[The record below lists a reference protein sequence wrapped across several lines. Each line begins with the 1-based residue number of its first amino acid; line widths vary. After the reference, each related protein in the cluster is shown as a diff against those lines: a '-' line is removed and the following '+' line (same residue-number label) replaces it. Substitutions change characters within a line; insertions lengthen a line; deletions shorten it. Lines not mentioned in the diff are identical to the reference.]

1 MCILLNTITEL
12 RGKLDMKKI
21 WIRGLAFALML
32 TMAAGILVS
41 GVQASEVTED
51 PVQAVIGQLNAI
63 DTLADMQAKRYTYEA
78 SGRYNIN
85 TTNAALIA
93 NHEAAR
99 NGYESYLTEMFS
111 ARVAAQQAYDALT
124 EEQKA
129 QIDPALVA
137 KLNNDLPTV
146 FHSGT
151 FPVSPAD
158 DAYTFEAVRGGKGY
172 GYEVGHYMI
181 SGEIPQTFILVDT
194 SNGESSWTPSG
205 LYEYGVSNY
214 EVVYCC
220 DVETPLAY
228 TTDYKRLN
236 LEDSGYYGE
245 SASQHIRAI
254 LQYSYPFVSMEEM
267 KANLKAGGLSAT
279 FVDSLNRADL
289 ISAVQM
295 AVWTYANAADGAAG
309 GLGYFASIDVTKNQG
324 SYFTALH
331 DYTNELWEWF
341 PGAGATSYD
350 ARDGYRVN
358 TLAYYLCNLPGVEAP
373 DNQIVISDIEITRAQ
388 MLPGGDDS
396 YSLGMYIYLNHGGQ
410 PDDDLKV
417 IITSRS
423 DDSVTEQIKQRV
435 NGRTKL
441 EMYVRANPGDT
452 VTVEVEGTQTL
463 ARGVYFYEPEGGRD
477 VSQSLVGVGE
487 GKTRVHAEKSF
498 VFDENVHDMGLRIY
512 KTETETGSPLSDITF
527 HVYKVEPAEGETVS
541 PTPTEEEIALYMTE
555 ENKVASLLT
564 DATGYASL
572 ALEEGIYLVV
582 EEHNTD
588 KVKAPVDPFY
598 ITIPMTTT
606 TETEEG
612 TTVEVINVISVYP
625 KNEPVTPPEVPP
637 VIPPIPDNVNGF
649 FEIVK
654 FNSLDESERLAGAE
668 FKVYR
673 AATSTD
679 EATEIIV
686 CDGIQ
691 QAVTP
696 VYVNGDHLVL
706 VTDEKGYAVSPEL
719 PCDTYFLVET
729 KAPEGYKLP
738 EEAFKVV
745 VRSSELTTVS
755 RVEIGN
761 EPGNLLP
768 ETGGMGT
775 KLFLVLG
782 SFLMVGAAV
791 LLVTKRRMDYRA

>member
-1 MCILLNTITEL
+1 MKNTAKRWISCLLTL
-12 RGKLDMKKI
+12 VM
-21 WIRGLAFALML
+21 
-32 TMAAGILVS
+32 VS
-41 GVQASEVTED
+41 GFFLTGAKASEVTED
-51 PVQAVIGQLNAI
+51 PVQAVIDQLNAI
-63 DTLADMQAKRYTYEA
+63 DTLAQMQAKRYTYTVKNNH
-78 SGRYNIN
+78 YDTN
-85 TTNAALIA
+85 TTSTAIMEE
-93 NHEAAR
+93 HDAAR
-99 NGYESYLTEMFS
+99 NGYEAYLTEMFS

-129 QIDPALVA
+129 RIDPALVA
-137 KLNNDLPTV
+137 KLDNYLPTV
-146 FHSGT
+146 FNSGT
-151 FPVSPAD
+151 FAVTPAD
-158 DAYTFEAVRGGKGY
+158 DAYTFEAVRGGAGY
-172 GYEVGHYMI
+172 GYEIGHYMV
-181 SGEIPQTFILVDT
+181 SGQIPQTFILVDT
-194 SNGESSWTPSG
+194 SNGETSWTPSG

-214 EVVYCC
+214 DVAYCC
-220 DVETPLAY
+220 DVLTGLEY
-228 TTDYKRLN
+228 TTDYKRVN

-254 LQYSYPFVSMEEM
+254 LQYSYPFVSVEEM
-267 KANLKAGGLSAT
+267 KANLKAGGLSAS

-324 SYFTALH
+324 IYFTALH
-331 DYTNELWEWF
+331 DYTNEMWEWF
-341 PGAGATSYD
+341 PGKKQRSYD
-350 ARDGYRVN
+350 ARDEYRVN

-388 MLPGGDDS
+388 MLPGGDDT

-410 PDDDLKV
+410 PEDDLKV
-417 IITSRS
+417 IITSQS
-423 DDSVTEQIKQRV
+423 ADGSVTEQIKQRI

-487 GKTRVHAEKSF
+487 GQTRVHAEKSF
-498 VFDENVHDMGLRIY
+498 TFEETVHDMGLRIY
-512 KTETETGSPLSDITF
+512 KTETETGSPLSDIVF

-555 ENKVASLLT
+555 ENKVASLVT
-564 DATGYASL
+564 DATGYTSL
-572 ALEEGIYLVV
+572 PLEEGTYLVV
-582 EEHNTD
+582 EEHNTE

-637 VIPPIPDNVNGF
+637 VIPPIPDHVNGF

-654 FNSLDESERLAGAE
+654 FNSFDETELLAGAE
-668 FKVYR
+668 FAVYR
-673 AATSTD
+673 AATSAD
-679 EATEIIV
+679 EATETIV
-686 CDGIQ
+686 CDGVR
-691 QAVTP
+691 QAVTQ
-696 VYVNGDHLVL
+696 VYVNGAPLVL
-706 VTDEKGYAVSPEL
+706 VTDENGYAVSPEL